1 MGVCTC
7 GCVHIWVCAYVE
19 SVKDR
24 RGEREEGETMLRGQ
38 DEEISIIHRGGKE
51 RGERRGGQIEG
62 GMRT

>member
-38 DEEISIIHRGGKE
+38 DGEISIIHRGGKK
-51 RGERRGGQIEG
+51 EG
-62 GMRT
+62 RDEEGRLREA